1 MIYGANCRINACY
14 KINLVKCLLG
24 EMFCESGR
32 FYRCFAGTDV
42 TTHGHFVCTSFM
54 EHENEKLRV
63 SLLNETFI
71 FLALCTVKGA
81 RARIVKDITP
91 SASFEKVSSG
101 EPCIYLENYGW
112 LQTLDTSLEDSMYQI
127 IAT

>member
-1 MIYGANCRINACY
+1 MIYETNCRIHACY
-14 KINLVKCLLG
+14 KPNLVKCLLRK
-24 EMFCESGR
+24 MFCESGR

-42 TTHGHFVCTSFM
+42 TPHGHFVCTSFM
-54 EHENEKLRV
+54 EHEKEKLRV

-71 FLALCTVKGA
+71 FLALCTVTGA

-91 SASFEKVSSG
+91 SASFEKVSFSK
-101 EPCIYLENYGW
+101 PCIFLENYGC
-112 LQTLDTSLEDSMYQI
+112 LQTLDTSLEDSIYQI